1 MEINRFFLRHNGSTR
16 AKIVRNF
23 LRQIVSIF
31 VLLLFFPAASC
42 AITRGE
48 FAARLFS
55 ELGYQTVRDLSL
67 PPDVTSGHNYARQ
80 IGSAVRY
87 GLLPRENFMPDAEID
102 RHGAVRMSM
111 VMMGWGFEVSLYE
124 SLNSLP
130 DMAGSGDSVFFL
142 AAEMNPPAPSALLL
156 DGMIPLSD
164 SGAASLL
171 NWVGKCRKSVSWNRV
186 IPFGGT
192 EFIVYRQG
200 VARPG
205 EPNTPGEGNPIGAP
219 GNEPLYVAA
228 IGVHMMNVDTRIA
241 FASSLGQERAK
252 LSEFAAAYEPI
263 GVVNGG
269 FFAEARPLGAMM
281 FEGNPAGKPLER
293 RSALGWNNDDGTFAF
308 GPGFALIGVR
318 APGGFVAFDRFNV
331 APQMNEASFYPA
343 GVMGAAAG
351 TALDAIELAVKNG
364 RVLEKREG
372 SWGNHFLPDGGS
384 LIVARGN
391 SRALLEKF
399 NMGDEITGRSNWE
412 TQAFGGCGNLIQA
425 GPMLTRGG
433 RLIADNETFKSDIT
447 DKRHPRTIVGSDGDR
462 LIWAVID
469 GRSSIHS
476 CGTTMDETRWVAS
489 ALGLS
494 TAMNMDGGGSSE
506 LIWRGIAANM
516 PSDGKERPL
525 PYAVLMMPKGA
536 AVTPKTFM
544 ASPAGYADFAPD
556 VNDPGREAPYMDTY
570 NPYNPYE

>member
-1 MEINRFFLRHNGSTR
+1 MKNNRAARV
-16 AKIVRNF
+16 KIARNF
-23 LRQIVSIF
+23 LRQIVSILAL
-31 VLLLFFPAASC
+31 LLLFPGASC
-42 AITRGE
+42 AVTRGE
-48 FAARLFS
+48 FAARLFA
-55 ELGYQTVRDLSL
+55 ELGYQTARDPSL
-67 PPDVTSGHNYARQ
+67 PPDVQNGHKYAGQ

-87 GLLPRENFMPDAEID
+87 GLLPRENFMPDAVID

-111 VMMGWGFEVSLYE
+111 FMMGWGFEASLYE

-164 SGAASLL
+164 TGVASLL
-171 NWVGKCRKSVSWNRV
+171 NWVRNCRKSVSWNRV
-186 IPFGGT
+186 IPFEGA

-205 EPNTPGEGNPIGAP
+205 EPNEPGEGNPVGAS

-228 IGVHMMNVDTRIA
+228 IGVHMMKTDMRIA
-241 FASSLGQERAK
+241 FASSLGMTKAV
-252 LSEFAAAYEPI
+252 LSDFSEAYAPI
-263 GVVNGG
+263 GAINGG
-269 FFAEARPLGAMM
+269 FFAEARPLGAML
-281 FEGNPAGKPLER
+281 FEGNPAGKPLEK
-293 RSALGWNNDDGTFAF
+293 RSAIGWNNDDGTFAF
-308 GPGFALIGVR
+308 GSGSAVIGVR
-318 APGGFVAFDRFNV
+318 TPGGFVAFDRFNV

-391 SRALLEKF
+391 SRKLLENFKA
-399 NMGDEITGRSNWE
+399 GDEITVTSNWE
-412 TQAFGGCGNLIQA
+412 TGVFGGCGNLIQA

-433 RLIADNETFKSDIT
+433 QLVLDNETFKSDIT
-447 DKRHPRTIVGSDGDR
+447 NKRHPRTIVGTDGDR

-469 GRSSIHS
+469 GRSSVHS
-476 CGTTMDETRWVAS
+476 RGATMDETRWVAR

-494 TAMNMDGGGSSE
+494 TAVNMDGGGSSE
-506 LIWRGIAANM
+506 LIWRGIVTNM

-525 PYAVLMMPKGA
+525 PYAVLMMAKGA
-536 AVTPKTFM
+536 AATRNTFM
-544 ASPAGYADFAPD
+544 QTPPTGYADFARPD
-556 VNDPGREAPYMDTY
+556 IGYEGQEAPYMDTY
-570 NPYNPYE
+570 NPYE

>member
-1 MEINRFFLRHNGSTR
+1 VIEIGRLFLRHNGASR
-16 AKIVRNF
+16 AKIAGGF
-23 LRQIVSIF
+23 LRQIVSLF
-31 VLLLFFPAASC
+31 VLLLLFPGASC
-42 AITRGE
+42 AVTRGE
-48 FAARLFS
+48 FAARLFA
-55 ELGYQTVRDLSL
+55 ELGYQTANDLSL
-67 PPDVTSGHNYARQ
+67 PPDIPNGHGYARQ

-111 VMMGWGFEVSLYE
+111 EMMGWGFEVSLYE

-142 AAEMNPPAPSALLL
+142 AAEMDPPAPSALLL

-164 SGAASLL
+164 SGAASLMS
-171 NWVGKCRKSVSWNRV
+171 WVRNCRKSVSWNRV
-186 IPFGGT
+186 IPFGGA

-205 EPNTPGEGNPIGAP
+205 APNTPGDGNPVGAP

-241 FASSLGQERAK
+241 FASSLGQDRAK
-252 LSEFAAAYEPI
+252 LSEFSEAYGSI
-263 GVVNGG
+263 GALNGG

-281 FEGNPAGKPLER
+281 FEGNPAGKPLEG

-318 APGGFVAFDRFNV
+318 TPGGFVAFDRFNV
-331 APQMNEASFYPA
+331 APQMHEASFYPA

-372 SWGNHFLPDGGS
+372 AWGNHFLPDGGS

-391 SRALLEKF
+391 SRTLLEKF
-399 NMGDEITGRSNWE
+399 NMGDEITVRSNWE
-412 TQAFGGCGNLIQA
+412 TQAFGGCDNLIQA
-425 GPMLTRGG
+425 GPMLVRGG
-433 RLIADNETFKSDIT
+433 QPVAGSETFKSDIT
-447 DKRHPRTIVGSDGDR
+447 DKRHPRTIVGTDGER

-476 CGTTMDETRWVAS
+476 SGTTMEETKWVARS
-489 ALGLS
+489 LGLS
-494 TAMNMDGGGSSE
+494 TAVNMDGGGSSE
-506 LIWRGIAANM
+506 LIWRGIVANK
-516 PSDGKERPL
+516 PSDGKERLL

-536 AVTPKTFM
+536 AMTPKTFTQ
-544 ASPAGYADFAPD
+544 PPDGYADFTPD
-556 VNDPGREAPYMDTY
+556 ASGTETEVPYMDTY
-570 NPYNPYE
+570 NPYE